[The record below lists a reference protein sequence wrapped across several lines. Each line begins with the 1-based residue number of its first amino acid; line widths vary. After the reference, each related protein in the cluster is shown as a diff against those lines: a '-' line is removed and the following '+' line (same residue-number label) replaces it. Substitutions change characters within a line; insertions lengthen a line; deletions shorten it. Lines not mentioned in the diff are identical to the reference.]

1 MRNLKYTSMDRLL
14 FYFNAVGKSCR
25 APKCSIRFSFYLAI
39 ALTITGCAAFY
50 SPRPIDQIPFKTRA
64 EKQTQGKLTVTAAL
78 PTRWEARDIYG
89 IDLGLKGMQPVW
101 IEVKND
107 EAIPYWFLPS
117 GLDPTYYSASEVA
130 YAYRS
135 ASAKKSRVIKKHFK
149 QLQFRNPIQPGTTVS
164 GFLVVHRDEGFKAVD
179 VDLISR
185 EKARSF
191 TYILLDPSFKG
202 DYTLVDF
209 DTLYSESE
217 TIKIQEEEEL
227 RRALEQLPCCTT
239 NKKGRKQGD
248 PLNLVLIGQQ
258 NDIFPAMIRRGWHG
272 TEIVWSKAIWRTIK
286 SFLSGSRYR
295 YSPISPLYV
304 YGRRQDLAAQKARG
318 TIHERNHLRL
328 WMTPLR
334 FQGNPVWIGQISRD
348 IGVKFTLK
356 SPTISTHVIDPDVDE
371 ARRYL
376 LEDLAYSQA
385 LARIGYVKGVGQ
397 VSKYKPRMNLVGDP
411 YYTDGLRTVMF
422 FEPRPR
428 TLEDLDFLYHWD
440 LPPEGNNVATNTSK

>member
-1 MRNLKYTSMDRLL
+1 MDKIL
-14 FYFNAVGKSCR
+14 FNFNSVRKTGHSSECR
-25 APKCSIRFSFYLAI
+25 IWIVVSLAI
-39 ALTITGCAAFY
+39 ALIIPGCAAFF
-50 SPRPIDQIPFKTRA
+50 SPRSIEEIPFRTRA
-64 EKQTQGKLTVTAAL
+64 EKQTQGKMTVTAAL
-78 PTRWEARDIYG
+78 PTRREARDIYG

-117 GLDPTYYSASEVA
+117 GLDPTDYSVSEVA
-130 YAYRS
+130 YAFRS
-135 ASAKKSRVIKKHFK
+135 SSKKKSQVIKNHFEK
-149 QLQFRNPIQPGTTVS
+149 LQFQNPILPGTTVS
-164 GFLVVHRDEGFKAVD
+164 GFLVVHRDEGFKAMD
-179 VDLISR
+179 VDLISHDN
-185 EKARSF
+185 ARSF

-209 DTLYSESE
+209 DTLYSNSE
-217 TIKIQEEEEL
+217 IIKIQEEEEL
-227 RRALEQLPCCTT
+227 RRALQQLPCCTT

-248 PLNLVLIGQQ
+248 PLNLVLIGKQ
-258 NDIFPAMIRRGWHG
+258 NDIFPAMIPRGWHG
-272 TEIVWSKAIWRTIK
+272 TEIVWSKAVWRTIK

-295 YSPISPLYV
+295 YSPVSPLYV
-304 YGRRQDLAAQKARG
+304 YQRRQDLAAQKARG

-334 FQGNPVWIGQISRD
+334 FRGNPVWIGQISRD

-385 LARIGYVKGVGQ
+385 LARFGYVKGVGQ
-397 VSKYKPRMNLVGDP
+397 VSKDKPRLNLVGDP
-411 YYTDGLRTVMF
+411 YYTDGLRAVMF

-428 TLEDLDFLYHWD
+428 TLEDLDFLFNWD
-440 LPPEGNNVATNTSK
+440 LPLKVKKVTTNISK